1 MHIHAYFFLP
11 VHTEFVLIDIALE
24 RLYWVHVEYFPNH
37 ITVEVPL
44 HVLDDI
50 ILVLSHGQIGKSIFD
65 AERLRIWLTQ
75 PLKTE

>member
-1 MHIHAYFFLP
+1 M
-11 VHTEFVLIDIALE
+11 
-24 RLYWVHVEYFPNH
+24 HVEYFPNH

-65 AERLRIWLTQ
+65 AEHLGILLTQ